1 MSCHSVG
8 GVGRGMSGSSF
19 HSAVS
24 CGVLHGSSTRNC
36 IVVHLAVCGAGARSS
51 KNSDNAA
58 AKFALQALEK
68 RIASLEG
75 GSAAVAVSYGHAA
88 QLLAF
93 SNIFQLGD
101 HFIATVK
108 LYRGTY
114 TQFCTA
120 LPSVF
125 C

>member
-8 GVGRGMSGSSF
+8 GVGRGMSGSSS

-24 CGVLHGSSTRNC
+24 YGVLHGSSTKHC
-36 IVVHLAVCGAGARSS
+36 IVGHLAVCGAGARSS

-68 RIASLEG
+68 RIASPEG

-88 QLLAF
+88 
-93 SNIFQLGD
+93 
-101 HFIATVK
+101 
-108 LYRGTY
+108 
-114 TQFCTA
+114 
-120 LPSVF
+120 
-125 C
+125 